1 VIAFLARRLGWT
13 FLVLT
18 VMSMIVFS
26 LVRLMPGDPAIIL
39 LGQRA
44 DAQLAAQIREA
55 LGLNEPIV
63 DQYIDWLSGVL
74 HGDFGLSMAVF
85 GQSGPS
91 GVPVWDVI
99 KSSLAVTLPLT
110 ILAMFFA
117 GVIGCITGMLGAFW
131 HGSRKDYVLSVS
143 TFVGVSIPEFYLGI
157 LFILVFALELGWF
170 PATGYVAFSESPWE
184 WLYHLL
190 LPAITLGLINAA
202 AISRMLRASMLE
214 TLHLDYITATRS
226 KGAPSSVVYF
236 KHAMRNALLPTLTV
250 AGLQAGY
257 LLGGAIVIERVFA
270 LPGMGWNLLEAVAK
284 RDYPMIQGLV
294 LTFAFLF
301 AMINLLTDLLYGIV
315 DPKVRTSTGVR
326 TAKARG

>member
-1 VIAFLARRLGWT
+1 
-13 FLVLT
+13 
-18 VMSMIVFS
+18 MIVFS

-63 DQYIDWLSGVL
+63 RQYLNWLSGVVR
-74 HGDFGLSMAVF
+74 GDFGLSMAVF

-99 KSSLAVTLPLT
+99 KSSLAITLPLT
-110 ILAMFFA
+110 LLAMFFA
-117 GVIGCITGMLGAFW
+117 GVIGCVTGMLGAFW
-131 HGSRKDYVLSVS
+131 HGSRKDYGLSVS

-157 LFILVFALELGWF
+157 LFILIFALELGWF
-170 PATGYVAFSESPWE
+170 PATGFVAFSENPWE
-184 WLYHLL
+184 WLHHLL
-190 LPAITLGLINAA
+190 LPAFTLGLINAA

-214 TLHLDYITATRS
+214 TLHLDYITAARS
-226 KGAPSSVVYF
+226 KGAPSSVVYL

-270 LPGMGWNLLEAVAK
+270 LPGMGWNLLEAVSK

-294 LTFAFLF
+294 LTFALLF
-301 AMINLLTDLLYGIV
+301 ALINLVTDILYGIV
-315 DPKVRTSTGVR
+315 DPRVRSSVGGQAVGVR
-326 TAKARG
+326 R